1 MFIILARGVR
11 PMYSVDTDHLI
22 SCPICEA
29 LNIDREQNNI
39 CRRCGSKIYHHRN
52 SPTDKSWAYLITAIV
67 CYIPANLYPMMVI
80 NQFGS
85 ESGSTILEGVLELW
99 SHGDYPIALIILV
112 ASIFVPI
119 GKFLMLAYLLVTVK
133 YSFGNSKRINKHKVY
148 YITEVIG
155 PWSMVD
161 VFVVGILAGLVHL
174 SSVTIIAGT
183 AATAFALSVLFTLLA
198 AHAFDAKLIRGDH

>member
-1 MFIILARGVR
+1 
-11 PMYSVDTDHLI
+11 MYLVDTDTLI
-22 SCPICEA
+22 SCPVCEA
-29 LNIDREQNNI
+29 VNMDKEQNNV
-39 CRRCGSKIYHHRN
+39 CRRCGSKIYHHRET
-52 SPTDKSWAYLITAIV
+52 PTEKSWAYLITAII

-80 NQFGS
+80 DQFGS

-99 SHGDYPIALIILV
+99 AHGDFPIALIILV

-119 GKFLMLAYLLVTVK
+119 SKFLMLIYLLVSVRDPK
-133 YSFGNSKRINKHKVY
+133 GNSQKINGHKIY
-148 YITEVIG
+148 HFTEVIG

-183 AATAFALSVLFTLLA
+183 AATAFALSVFFTLLA
-198 AHAFDAKLIRGDH
+198 AHAFDTKLIRGNR